1 MVEMAVNE
9 RNVYILAASW
19 LNCLLYMLEIFLLF
33 QYFQLASRPLLHR
46 VGVGA
51 MFLFDT
57 ICTFAVCA
65 RVYMVAL
72 VFPCQSDVFSRSALS
87 LLSVILFTTY
97 ATASIEQLFL
107 CYLYFNLTKQRM
119 IAALLVFSVVVHL
132 AFTYASAILVVAKN
146 TPLGSSILTSKMG
159 AIACAVT
166 DIMIAA
172 ALLCTFIRFEKT
184 IVIRVS
190 TQSLLRRLM
199 VLIFT
204 SGVVVASTTSVVMI
218 FLLKGIH
225 AYVLFFYIQ
234 GRVYS
239 LTILC
244 NFLIG
249 MPGAG
254 SGAWQGEATDA
265 AVSIVTTVAFH
276 SFNDSDGSEQLRNTA
291 EAEEMD
297 GGTGMHMFASPSV
310 KGMPMEIASPS
321 GKPPVPV
328 EDRE

>member
-1 MVEMAVNE
+1 MTVNVG
-9 RNVYILAASW
+9 NAYILAASW

-46 VGVGA
+46 VGVAA

-65 RVYMVAL
+65 TVYVVAL
-72 VFPCQSDVFSRSALS
+72 VSPCESDQIFSRSALS

-97 ATASIEQLFL
+97 TTASIEQLFL
-107 CYLYFNLTKQRM
+107 CYLYFNLSKQR
-119 IAALLVFSVVVHL
+119 IISAFLVFSVVVHL

-146 TPLGSSILTSKMG
+146 TPLGSSILTSKIG

-172 ALLCTFIRFEKT
+172 ALLYTFIRFEKT
-184 IVIRVS
+184 IVVRVS

-204 SGVVVASTTSVVMI
+204 SGVVVASTTSFVMI
-218 FLLKGIH
+218 FLLKEIP
-225 AYVLFFYIQ
+225 AYVLFFYTQ
-234 GRVYS
+234 GRIYS

-254 SGAWQGEATDA
+254 TGAWQGTVTNAP
-265 AVSIVTTVAFH
+265 VSLVTTVAFRTYD
-276 SFNDSDGSEQLRNTA
+276 DSDEFEQPRNPD
-291 EAEEMD
+291 EGEGMEGGIGMD
-297 GGTGMHMFASPSV
+297 TFASPSV
-310 KGMPMEIASPS
+310 KGMNIASPNR
-321 GKPPVPV
+321 KLPVV
-328 EDRE
+328 KDRD